1 VDEDGVLFSARR
13 AWLVG
18 QLHPIRSDRGPE
30 EVVRRWFIRR
40 LERAEQAVPY
50 RADAEVHDLS
60 MVMEVMESLE
70 SSQVGDAREVFA
82 AINPLIRNLTCF
94 QKRRAIQ
101 VQQPWE
107 GYDPLIAFFAWL
119 NRLYY
124 CGFLL
129 RLGLLNGYDFPA
141 SGVPS
146 DLSWFL
152 WGTLRGHV

>member
-1 VDEDGVLFSARR
+1 MGRREPGLFNGNGGAGLPKSLEDSGNLERVPHQDGVGYQTQAAR
-13 AWLVG
+13 LIDG
-18 QLHPIRSDRGPE
+18 QTPDKWTTCSIRDGRSSPLRVQKDSHSGLREGRCNKPSLGTL
-30 EVVRRWFIRR
+30 RR
-40 LERAEQAVPY
+40 
-50 RADAEVHDLS
+50 
-60 MVMEVMESLE
+60 
-70 SSQVGDAREVFA
+70 
-82 AINPLIRNLTCF
+82 F
-94 QKRRAIQ
+94 QKRRALQ